1 MPGNVFRNPL
11 LSSKLATM
19 TQKTQTTIPPYQPQ
33 GQRDRD
39 VARWNGRP
47 YVCLDRECVEL
58 VIAGWSKVKF
68 YDFYNLRLEQVM
80 RNLTCDQQIFFTV
93 IWLLLTMTETEEIS
107 YERLGWCFSWI
118 CFRGCGGGCGRP
130 MKLDILFWGI
140 VVGRFKCGKMGWPL
154 KETFFVKTIFC
165 YLLGFLKRA
174 IKIWFV

>member
-19 TQKTQTTIPPYQPQ
+19 TQKAQTTIPPYQPQ

-58 VIAGWSKVKF
+58 VIAG
-68 YDFYNLRLEQVM
+68 
-80 RNLTCDQQIFFTV
+80 CDQQIFFMV

-118 CFRGCGGGCGRP
+118 CFRGCGGECGRP